1 MIPEKKQS
9 VIIVAGGK
17 GLRAGGELPKQFRP
31 VGGEPMLMHT
41 VRAFYSYDYRM
52 RIIVV
57 LPEGAQPLWE
67 RLCEE
72 YRFTIPHTLVAGGET
87 RFHSVKNGLGKIP
100 GGETVGVHDAA
111 RPFVTPELIKRCFD
125 ASFENQCGVIPVV
138 DEANSVRQLTGTG
151 SRMLDRKQLKL
162 VQTPQVFPAG
172 ALKKAYETGFDPSFT
187 DDASVAEKWGME
199 IQLVEGEET
208 NIKITTP
215 FDMALAD
222 HYFRLMANR

>member
-17 GLRAGGELPKQFRP
+17 GLRAGGGLPKQFQL
-31 VGGEPMLMHT
+31 VGGEPMLIHT
-41 VRAFYSYDYRM
+41 IRAFYDYDRRM
-52 RIIVV
+52 RIV
-57 LPEGAQPLWE
+57 LILPAGAQPLWL
-67 RLCEE
+67 RLCEKH
-72 YRFTIPHTLVAGGET
+72 RFTVSHTVVSGGDT
-87 RFHSVKNGLGKIP
+87 RFHSVKNGLAEIHED
-100 GGETVGVHDAA
+100 ETVGVHDGV

-125 ASFENQCGVIPVV
+125 ASLENQCGVVPVV
-138 DEANSVRQLTGTG
+138 DEVNSVRQLVGTG
-151 SRMLDRKQLKL
+151 SRILDRKQLKL

-172 ALKKAYETGFDPSFT
+172 ELKKAYQTDFNPSFT

-215 FDMALAD
+215 LDMAFAGYY
-222 HYFRLMANR
+222 HQWMANR